1 MKLTTFSGEIKNV
14 EAGGVMGVH
23 SYLTAQGAPI
33 CTEHHNWDWIPFF
46 WQSAVI
52 CILLRD
58 LVFTKL

>member
-46 WQSAVI
+46 
-52 CILLRD
+52 
-58 LVFTKL
+58 